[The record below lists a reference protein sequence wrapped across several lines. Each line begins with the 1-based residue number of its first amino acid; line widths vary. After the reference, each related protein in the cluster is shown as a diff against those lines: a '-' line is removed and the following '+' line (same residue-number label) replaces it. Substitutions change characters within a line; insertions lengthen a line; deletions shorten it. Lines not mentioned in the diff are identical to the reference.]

1 MSVAIEASV
10 SLWDRVDK
18 LWEFLIT
25 LKQNTS
31 SYMWNQS
38 EMRKLLAKR
47 AIEKW
52 NVQWLI
58 IYMTKI
64 PIQSF
69 TCCTFLIFINTPQLY
84 FSYSVTR
91 HLHAQSFLISR
102 LRAHLHFAFF
112 ILCIINNTQSFFFFT
127 CTHAQAETQ
136 SGGNI
141 WDNNNSVF
149 QTSQAPP
156 LPSEDPR
163 GTRTLWLNRAV
174 TPSCDNLH
182 DHKHTHTHVL
192 HPWIFHP
199 AVAKILLLLRI
210 AWLHGLAPQKITDL
224 LPPGPWGHSNNFSH
238 LQTWGDWAKLPV
250 SPSYC
255 SLIGLFLAIVL
266 NHG

>member
-102 LRAHLHFAFF
+102 VGAHLHFAFF
-112 ILCIINNTQSFFFFT
+112 ILCIINNTQNFFFS
-127 CTHAQAETQ
+127 HA
-136 SGGNI
+136 
-141 WDNNNSVF
+141 
-149 QTSQAPP
+149 
-156 LPSEDPR
+156 
-163 GTRTLWLNRAV
+163 
-174 TPSCDNLH
+174 
-182 DHKHTHTHVL
+182 HTHRPRLRAEETSGTITIQCSKLRRLHHSHQRTHGVL
-192 HPWIFHP
+192 AHC
-199 AVAKILLLLRI
+199 
-210 AWLHGLAPQKITDL
+210 D
-224 LPPGPWGHSNNFSH
+224 
-238 LQTWGDWAKLPV
+238 
-250 SPSYC
+250 
-255 SLIGLFLAIVL
+255 
-266 NHG
+266 